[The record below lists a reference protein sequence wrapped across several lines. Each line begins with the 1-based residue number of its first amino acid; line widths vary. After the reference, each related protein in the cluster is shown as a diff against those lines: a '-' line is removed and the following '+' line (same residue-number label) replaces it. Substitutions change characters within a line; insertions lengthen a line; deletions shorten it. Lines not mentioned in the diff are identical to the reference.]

1 MHIQIQKR
9 NGFLQP
15 LEISKIV
22 YRIDRLIKAFDDTGE
37 KFGRELDIDA
47 NCIALEVCQHVKDKI
62 KSAEIDDITARICGD
77 KVLENP
83 DYNELATRLV
93 ISDNHKSN
101 RDWLEFTEITQLLNE
116 KNPGRFSPI
125 YLGLVEKYGNQLDR
139 EICYSRDYLTFDYFG
154 YKTLEKN
161 YLISTIAQN
170 HVVRERPQ
178 HLWMRVALEIHRHDI
193 PRVIEMYHDLSQFY
207 YNHAT
212 PTLYNS
218 GHIQNQLGSCFLVAG
233 NDSIEGMHEN
243 ARRLA
248 HISKHSGGIGYWLT
262 NIRGNNAVIN
272 STGGRGSGLVPYIK
286 TLNSICKHVDQ
297 GGKRKGSI
305 ACFLETFH
313 PDLLAF
319 LDLKK
324 NTGDEEFRARDIF
337 PALFINDI
345 FMERLEKA
353 ITLKK
358 SQPTPTPTLSTN
370 EKKLSDAMGLSNS
383 PQSDEALPQS
393 KGVMGEG
400 VLPQV
405 LWSFM
410 CPKACPGLVKAYGAE
425 FTKLYEEYE
434 RAGKFVKQV
443 DILEIWS
450 AMLDSQIETGTPYM
464 IYKDAANRLSNQQ
477 NIGTINSSNLC
488 VEILEVSTY
497 DEIAS
502 CNLASIS
509 LAKYVNKDKPFGY
522 DLELLATYAGRVCRN
537 LNNVIDRGFY
547 PLPQIKRG
555 NYRHR
560 PIGIGVQGL
569 ADVFYQLRMPY
580 ESAEAMQLNRLI
592 MEAIYYGAVRET
604 IVLARE
610 RTEMMASLAHL
621 SLDARRELVH
631 MIGKHELYLQN
642 LADFNRVH
650 TEDVPTSA
658 VEQEYRDEMQLRIA
672 ELLTKLTNVLTEAN
686 IDMERFNWVEL
697 QYWNPD
703 RPQQLWGAYSSFD
716 GSPASQGKFHFD
728 LSGDSDSATHFDWDS
743 LKRETAL
750 YGWRNS
756 LLVALMPTA
765 STAQIM
771 GNTECFEQPTN
782 NIYAR
787 TVLSG
792 QFMVVNKY
800 LQRDLMKLG
809 LWNREMTEE
818 IMRER
823 GSVQNI
829 SKIPKELRDLYK
841 TGWEISKRV
850 YLKMARDRQIFIDQS
865 QSLNLHIPEPTYDL
879 LTTIHLYGWRLG
891 LKTGMYY
898 LRRQT
903 VAKAQQF
910 TVDASKSRKTIDEKQ
925 NQKNDTSSC
934 RLDDGE
940 CTMCSA

>member
-9 NGFLQP
+9 SGSYQS

-22 YRIDRLIKAFDDTGE
+22 YRIDRLIKAFDDNGQ

-47 NCIALEVCQHVKDKI
+47 NSIALEVCQHVKDKI
-62 KSAEIDDITARICGD
+62 KSTELDEITAKICAD

-93 ISDNHKSN
+93 VSDNHKSN
-101 RDWLEFTEITQLLNE
+101 RDWQDFSSITRLIDSH
-116 KNPGRFSPI
+116 NPGRFSPI
-125 YLGLVEKYGNQLDR
+125 YLSLVNKFASEIDR
-139 EICYSRDYLTFDYFG
+139 EMQYTRDYLTFDYFG
-154 YKTLEKN
+154 YKTLEGK
-161 YLISTIAQN
+161 YLISTVVNN

-178 HLWMRVALEIHRHDI
+178 HLWMRVALEIHRHDL

-218 GHIQNQLGSCFLVAG
+218 GHMHNQLGSCFLAAG
-233 NDSIEGMHEN
+233 HDSIEGMHEN
-243 ARRLA
+243 ARRIA
-248 HISKHSGGIGYWLT
+248 HISKHSGGIGYWLS
-262 NIRGNNAVIN
+262 NIRGNNSVIN
-272 STGGRGSGLVPYIK
+272 STGGRGSGLIPYIK

-305 ACFLETFH
+305 ALYLEPWH
-313 PDLLAF
+313 PDLMAF

-324 NTGDEEFRARDIF
+324 NSGDEEFRARDVF
-337 PALFINDI
+337 PALFMNDV
-345 FMERLEKA
+345 FMERLERS
-353 ITLKK
+353 ILSKK
-358 SQPTPTPTLSTN
+358 SSVN
-370 EKKLSDAMGLSNS
+370 GEISS
-383 PQSDEALPQS
+383 P
-393 KGVMGEG
+393 
-400 VLPQV
+400 V

-410 CPKACPGLVKAYGAE
+410 CPKECSGLVKAYGIE
-425 FTKLYEEYE
+425 FTRLYEEYE
-434 RAGKFVKQV
+434 RNGKFVKQI
-443 DILEIWS
+443 DILEVWN
-450 AMLDSQIETGTPYM
+450 ALLDSQIETGTPYLV
-464 IYKDAANRLSNQQ
+464 YKDAVNLLSNQQ

-509 LAKYVNKDKPFGY
+509 LPKYINHEKPNNY
-522 DLELLATYAGRVCRN
+522 DLELLANYAGRVCRN

-569 ADVFYQLRMPY
+569 ADVFYQLKIPY
-580 ESAEAMQLNRLI
+580 ESVKAQELNKLI
-592 MEAIYYGAVRET
+592 MEAIYYGAVRES
-604 IVLARE
+604 IKLACE
-610 RTEMMASLAHL
+610 RTEMMSGLTK
-621 SLDARRELVH
+621 LDKSKQRELLQ

-642 LADFNRVH
+642 LDDFNRTH
-650 TEDVPTSA
+650 TETLNET
-658 VEQEYRDEMQLRIA
+658 EQEYRSNLRSSILQLRQRI
-672 ELLTKLTNVLTEAN
+672 EIVLTDVG
-686 IDMERFNWVEL
+686 IDVTSFNWVEL

-703 RPQQLWGAYSSFD
+703 RPSQYWGTYSSFD

-728 LSGDSDSATHFDWDS
+728 LSGDTTSGLFDWDQ
-743 LKRETAL
+743 LKQATRE

-782 NIYAR
+782 NVYAR
-787 TVLSG
+787 TIISG
-792 QFMVVNKY
+792 QFMVVNRY
-800 LQRDLMKLG
+800 LQRDLMNLG
-809 LWNREMTEE
+809 LWNRQM
-818 IMRER
+818 IDDILLAR
-823 GSVQNI
+823 GSIQSI
-829 SKIPKELRDLYK
+829 HSIPKELRDLYK
-841 TGWEISKRV
+841 TNWEISKKI
-850 YLKMARDRQIFIDQS
+850 YMKMARDRQTFIDQS
-865 QSLNLHIPEPTYDL
+865 QSLNLFIPEPTYDI
-879 LTTIHLYGWRLG
+879 LTTVHLHGWRLG

-898 LRRQT
+898 LRRKT

-910 TVDASKSRKTIDEKQ
+910 SVDATKIEGTTKNSSPIKPQTQFQSKFESVVCPLNPEG
-925 NQKNDTSSC
+925 NDDC
-934 RLDDGE
+934 E
-940 CTMCSA
+940 MCGA